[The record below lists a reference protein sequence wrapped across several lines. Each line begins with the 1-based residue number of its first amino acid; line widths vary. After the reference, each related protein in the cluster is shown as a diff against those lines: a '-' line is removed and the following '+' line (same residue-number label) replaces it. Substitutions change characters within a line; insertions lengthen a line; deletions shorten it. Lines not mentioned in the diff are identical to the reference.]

1 MENVSKLELY
11 HDIQRSVIGSALASP
26 ECLTIFC
33 TLVRSE
39 NLFSLPELRVIA
51 KALFELH
58 EQNLTIDL
66 VSIMSYLR
74 SNNQL
79 EKAGGRSE
87 VSKLY
92 TYGSINIAKF
102 EQHIR
107 LLQEAWFSGRLK
119 AIGTQL
125 ATNELSDTKDPFE
138 VASRFVGAVEDALN
152 LIVVGEEPD
161 FADIL
166 EDHSK
171 NWGKPGVK
179 IAGIPTGF
187 DSLDKFTGGWVNGNL
202 IILAARPG
210 QGKTAFVLS
219 VLRRMANMNMPVGM
233 FSLEMGRLEL
243 MDRLVSI
250 ESQVYANKIK
260 RNNLTEIDLQRMIEA
275 KGRMKKWVFKIND
288 AGSLNIRT
296 LKAKAMLWKKK
307 FGIKVLVVDYLQL
320 MNGTGKKGQNR
331 EQEIS
336 EISRGL
342 KILAKDLDIP
352 IIALSQLSRAVEA
365 RPSKQP
371 QLSDLRES
379 GAIEQDANLVIFLMR
394 PDYYKIQEPIE
405 YNGKEYHPQG
415 LCLVDIAKFR
425 DGDPVAFPMV
435 FKAENTEFVDHP
447 DFITTKIESGF
458 AAKTPGS
465 LLNQFENPNPNF

>member
-1 MENVSKLELY
+1 MENSSKLELY

-33 TLVRSE
+33 TLIRSE

-51 KALFELH
+51 KAIFELH
-58 EQNLTIDL
+58 EQNQPNDL
-66 VSIMSYLR
+66 VSLLSYLK
-74 SNNQL
+74 SKNL
-79 EKAGGRSE
+79 TDKAGGRSE

-92 TYGSINIAKF
+92 VSGSSNLAKF

-161 FADIL
+161 FEDIL
-166 EDHSK
+166 EEHSQ

-179 IAGIPTGF
+179 ISGTSTGF
-187 DSLDKFTGGWVNGNL
+187 DSLDTFMGGLVNGNL

-219 VLRRMANMNMPVGM
+219 ILRRMANQGQAVGM
-233 FSLEMGRLEL
+233 FSLEMGRMEL

-250 ESQVYANKIK
+250 ESQVYATKIK
-260 RNNLTEIDLQRMIEA
+260 RNNLTEIDLQRMVEA
-275 KGRMKKWVFKIND
+275 KGKMRKWKFKVSD
-288 AGSLNIRT
+288 SASLNIRT

-307 FGIKVLVVDYLQL
+307 HDIKVLVVDYLQL
-320 MNGTGKKGQNR
+320 MSGSGKRGQNR

-352 IIALSQLSRAVEA
+352 VIALSQLSRAVES

-379 GAIEQDANLVIFLMR
+379 GAIEQDANIVIFLMR
-394 PDYYKIQEPIE
+394 PGYYGITDPIE
-405 YNGKEYHPQG
+405 YNGKKYDPNG

-425 DGDPVAFPMV
+425 DGDPVAFPMI
-435 FKAENTEFVDHP
+435 FKAENTEFTDHP
-447 DFITTKIESGF
+447 DFIKKPESGF

-465 LLNQFENPNPNF
+465 LLTQFENPQF